1 MASSSRACPPQA
13 ESWCSRDSA
22 TTECEFDLARKS
34 RLPNRL
40 EPWIADKGRIRPA
53 HARPQQPDGVLDH
66 VKAKPLRGGPHGP
79 ASTCSPRAISTVP
92 RSGRRAGLQS
102 NKELTNR
109 LDTFHPHVS
118 NPQFDAGRMDCFVAC
133 APRIDKKRGAT
144 CPTPRR
150 PPRPRGA
157 AWPIALPPRGCC
169 PPRSRRSRIAATAP
183 AVRAARISPPRPA
196 CA

>member
-13 ESWCSRDSA
+13 EYGCSRDSA

-40 EPWIADKGRIRPA
+40 EPWIADKGGIRPA

-79 ASTCSPRAISTVP
+79 ALTCSPRAISTVP

-118 NPQFDAGRMDCFVAC
+118 NPPNRLRYHGLLRRFTPRNDGRPRIGTSWLDEALMPRAETIGIGAEAGR
-133 APRIDKKRGAT
+133 KT
-144 CPTPRR
+144 
-150 PPRPRGA
+150 
-157 AWPIALPPRGCC
+157 
-169 PPRSRRSRIAATAP
+169 
-183 AVRAARISPPRPA
+183 
-196 CA
+196 